1 MDFGFPQCLKRET
14 QLFSEF
20 INWYKNLLGGGIMPK
35 KNKKYEEE
43 DEDED
48 KDSDFDEKDW

>member
-1 MDFGFPQCLKRET
+1 
-14 QLFSEF
+14 
-20 INWYKNLLGGGIMPK
+20 MPK

-48 KDSDFDEKDW
+48 KDSDFDEKDWWKLVYSFFLFLYPSLC